1 MSKPHL
7 TSIVAKI
14 RFAVLVPGR
23 PNCKDRNNSK
33 TDWKGHRE
41 ISSLWVHSMHSK
53 ICKFCTVIFCRQIF
67 SFLTFYSFTDA
78 CTTYLPIYLPTYLS
92 IYLPTYLTIYLLT
105 YLSIY
110 LFIYLHIYLPIR
122 LSGELLVVYF
132 FCFNGIQN
140 GLINFNCLRNN
151 QHNRWS
157 WEPRQALAV
166 WPDLPKFCNFI

>member
-1 MSKPHL
+1 MPKPHL
-7 TSIVAKI
+7 TSLVAKI

-92 IYLPTYLTIYLLT
+92 IYLPTYLTIYLFNDLS
-105 YLSIY
+105 YDLSIY
-110 LFIYLHIYLPIR
+110 LPIFLCTYLPTYLPIYLLTFLPNYLTTYLPNYLPILANKDKNVIYFVHG
-122 LSGELLVVYF
+122 LS
-132 FCFNGIQN
+132 
-140 GLINFNCLRNN
+140 
-151 QHNRWS
+151 
-157 WEPRQALAV
+157 
-166 WPDLPKFCNFI
+166 K

>member
-1 MSKPHL
+1 MYRPPPQE
-7 TSIVAKI
+7 T
-14 RFAVLVPGR
+14 FETVL
-23 PNCKDRNNSK
+23 
-33 TDWKGHRE
+33 
-41 ISSLWVHSMHSK
+41 
-53 ICKFCTVIFCRQIF
+53 
-67 SFLTFYSFTDA
+67 Y
-78 CTTYLPIYLPTYLS
+78 YLPTYLYIYLTRYLPFYLY
-92 IYLPTYLTIYLLT
+92 IYLPIYISTYLPNYLPT

-157 WEPRQALAV
+157 
-166 WPDLPKFCNFI
+166 